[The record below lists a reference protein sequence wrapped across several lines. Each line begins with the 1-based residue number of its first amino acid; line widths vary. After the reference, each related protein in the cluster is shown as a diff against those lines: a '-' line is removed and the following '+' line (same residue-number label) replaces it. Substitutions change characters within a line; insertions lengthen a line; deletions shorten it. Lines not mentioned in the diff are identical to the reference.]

1 MCLAIPGRIL
11 EITGDDDLSRAGR
24 IDFGG
29 VIREASLAAVPEARV
44 GDFVIVHAGVA
55 LSVLD
60 EEEARLVFET
70 LRELDAAEMKAAS
83 DDRRDARDDETR
95 D

>member
-11 EITGDDDLSRAGR
+11 EITGDDDLARAGR

-29 VIREASLAAVPEARV
+29 IIREASLATVPEARV

-55 LSVLD
+55 LNVLD
-60 EEEARLVFET
+60 EEEARLVIET
-70 LRELDAAEMKAAS
+70 LREMEAAGLANPRPPAG
-83 DDRRDARDDETR
+83 ADETR
-95 D
+95 A

>member
-11 EITGDDDLSRAGR
+11 EITGEDDLARAGR

-29 VIREASLAAVPEARV
+29 IVREASLAAVPEARV
-44 GDFVIVHAGVA
+44 GDYVIVHAGVA

-60 EEEARLVFET
+60 EE
-70 LRELDAAEMKAAS
+70 
-83 DDRRDARDDETR
+83 
-95 D
+95 

>member
-11 EITGDDDLSRAGR
+11 EITGADDLSRAGR

-29 VIREASLAAVPEARV
+29 LIREASLATVPEARV

-55 LSVLD
+55 LDVLD
-60 EEEARLVFET
+60 EEEARLVIET
-70 LRELDAAEMKAAS
+70 LREMEAADPGAARPPS
-83 DDRRDARDDETR
+83 GADETHS
-95 D
+95 

>member
-11 EITGDDDLSRAGR
+11 EITGADDLSRAGR

-29 VIREASLAAVPEARV
+29 VIREASLATVPEARV

-55 LSVLD
+55 LNVLD
-60 EEEARLVFET
+60 EEEARLVIET
-70 LRELDAAEMKAAS
+70 LREMEAAAPA
-83 DDRRDARDDETR
+83 DPPPPTGAGETR
-95 D
+95 A

>member
-11 EITGDDDLSRAGR
+11 EITGEDDLSRAGR

-29 VIREASLAAVPEARV
+29 IIREASLATVPEARV

-55 LSVLD
+55 LNVLD

-70 LRELDAAEMKAAS
+70 LREIEAADPGAARPPS
-83 DDRRDARDDETR
+83 GAGETR
-95 D
+95 A

>member
-11 EITGDDDLSRAGR
+11 EITGEDDLARAGR

-29 VIREASLAAVPEARV
+29 IVREASLAAVPEARV
-44 GDFVIVHAGVA
+44 GDYVIVHAGVA

-60 EEEARLVFET
+60 EEEAGQVLAA
-70 LRELDAAEMKAAS
+70 LRELEILEPG
-83 DDRRDARDDETR
+83 DDPRRDRA
-95 D
+95 

>member
-11 EITGDDDLSRAGR
+11 EITGEDDLSRAGR

-29 VIREASLAAVPEARV
+29 IIREASLATVPEARV

-55 LSVLD
+55 LNVLD
-60 EEEARLVFET
+60 EEEARLVIET
-70 LRELDAAEMKAAS
+70 LREMEAAAPANPPPP
-83 DDRRDARDDETR
+83 AGAGETR
-95 D
+95 A

>member
-11 EITGDDDLSRAGR
+11 EITGEDDLSRAGR

-29 VIREASLAAVPEARV
+29 IIREASLATVPGARV

-55 LSVLD
+55 LNVLD
-60 EEEARLVFET
+60 EDEARLVIET
-70 LRELDAAEMKAAS
+70 LRDMEAAG
-83 DDRRDARDDETR
+83 RGDARRPAGTDETR
-95 D
+95 A

>member
-11 EITGDDDLSRAGR
+11 EITGEDDLSRAGR

-29 VIREASLAAVPEARV
+29 IIRVASLATVPEARV

-55 LSVLD
+55 LNVLD

-70 LRELDAAEMKAAS
+70 LREMEAAERGAVPPPA
-83 DDRRDARDDETR
+83 DTDETR
-95 D
+95 A